1 MRTVPRGLYA
11 VTDPTLL
18 PEDRLIPA
26 VEAALQGGTVLVQY
40 RDKAAGEVDRRR
52 RAESLLSLCRNYH
65 VPLLINDDL
74 DLAQRIDA
82 DGVHLGQSDGRVDE
96 ARHRLGDQAL
106 VGRTCHDRLDLA
118 REAADQGADY
128 LAFGRFFPSV
138 TKPEAPAATPDILT
152 EAQTLNRPT
161 SAIGGITLENAALLI
176 AHGADLLAVIGGL
189 FATDDVAARARAF
202 DQLFHASPDRSS

>member
-1 MRTVPRGLYA
+1 MTAVPRGLYA
-11 VTDPTLL
+11 VTDPDLL

-26 VEAALQGGTVLVQY
+26 VEAALQGGAVLVQY
-40 RDKAAGEVDRRR
+40 RDKAASDVDRCR
-52 RAESLLSLCRNYH
+52 RAESLLSLCHSYQ
-65 VPLLINDDL
+65 VPLLINDDPE
-74 DLAQRIDA
+74 LARRTGA
-82 DGVHLGQSDGRVDE
+82 DGVHMGQSDGHVGE
-96 ARHRLGDQAL
+96 ARRLLGEHAL
-106 VGRTCHDRLDLA
+106 IGRTCHDRLDLA

-138 TKPEAPAATPDILT
+138 TKPGAPAATPDILT
-152 EAQTLNRPT
+152 EARALNRPT

-202 DQLFHASPDRSS
+202 DRLFHSSPDRSS